1 MPCYAMK
8 ETKSLPVP
16 PRTDDLNIPLAE
28 RKTMASLE
36 TGDCRWP
43 FGDPVELDFHF
54 CGKAKADSGPYCD
67 FHKRRAFQAARPRT
81 IGYWPNVA

>member
-1 MPCYAMK
+1 MLCYVMK
-8 ETKSLPVP
+8 EIKSPPVP
-16 PRTDDLNIPLAE
+16 PRIDDLNIPLAE

-43 FGDPVELDFHF
+43 FGDPVQPDFHF
-54 CGKAKADSGPYCD
+54 CGRSKVGDSPYCE
-67 FHKRRAFQAARPRT
+67 FHKRRAFQAARPRA